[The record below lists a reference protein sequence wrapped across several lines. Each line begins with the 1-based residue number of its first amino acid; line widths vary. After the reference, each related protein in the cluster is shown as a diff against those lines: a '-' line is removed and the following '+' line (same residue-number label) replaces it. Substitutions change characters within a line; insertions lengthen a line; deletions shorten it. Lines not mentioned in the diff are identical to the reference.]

1 MDEPRA
7 VHSTFAIERSYPK
20 PRERVFAA
28 FADPATKQRWFA
40 QGDHSDLEHYE
51 LDFRI
56 GGFERSRSRFKAG
69 TPIAGAVMEAEGIH
83 LEIVPDRRIVIA
95 SGMTVAGRRISAALV
110 TVELLGTGNRT
121 DLVLTHQAAFF
132 EGADGPKMREEGWR
146 ALLERLGRELAR

>member
-28 FADPATKQRWFA
+28 FADPAAKRRWFA

-83 LEIVPDRRIVIA
+83 LEIAPGRRIVIA
-95 SGMTVAGRRISAALV
+95 SGMTVASRRISAALV
-110 TVELLGTGNRT
+110 TVELLGTGNGT